1 MMSNVITRVTATPV
15 LVPVIVGEAARWVRR
30 EHLDRTI
37 VEIETADGIVGLG
50 EARGLWP
57 AKTISK
63 RFAPLLIGAKA
74 DDHDELRRRCL
85 RPLDFGFPERHCDT
99 LAYAAIDLALWDI
112 AGKTQGKPLYE
123 LLGGAVRERAQFAAF
138 GYPPDPEEGFSEK
151 DVPRVLAEQAEKA
164 VEDRGATYF
173 EFKIARY
180 RSHVDIPTIRAVR
193 KAVGDDF
200 PIAVDANQTYDEETA
215 AEVLKQVADQRLDNF
230 EEPVR
235 SLAGIDR
242 LAKAFGVN
250 VSSHCVDVDVLRAF
264 PNIGASV
271 PDICIF
277 GSLSTLMR
285 HMNDMSRMGRGTW
298 LRAMWELGISW
309 AAMCH
314 VGISSS
320 AISRPSQS
328 LIDYA
333 ENDLI
338 IGEPWSVHDGGVR
351 VPARPGLGI
360 ELDRP
365 ALEKYRA
372 DV

>member
-1 MMSNVITRVTATPV
+1 MGNCITRVTATPV
-15 LVPVIVGEAARWVRR
+15 LVPVIVSEAARWVRR
-30 EHLDRTI
+30 DHLDRTI

-50 EARGLWP
+50 ETRGLWP
-57 AKTISK
+57 AKIICE
-63 RFAPLLIGAKA
+63 RFAPLLIGANA
-74 DDHDELRRRCL
+74 DNFSELSARCL
-85 RPLDFGFPERHCDT
+85 KSLDFGFPERHCDT

-123 LLGGAVRERAQFAAF
+123 LFGGAVRERAQFAAF
-138 GYPPDPEEGFSEK
+138 GYPPDPDEGFSEK
-151 DVPRVLAEQAEKA
+151 DVPRVLADQAERA
-164 VEDRGATYF
+164 VGDHGFTYF

-180 RSHVDIPTIRAVR
+180 RSHVDISTIRAVR
-193 KAVGDDF
+193 KAIGDAVKVG
-200 PIAVDANQTYDEETA
+200 VDANQTYDEETA
-215 AEVLKQVADQRLDNF
+215 VEVLREVADQRLDNV

-235 SLAGIDR
+235 SLASMDR
-242 LAKAFGVN
+242 LAKDFGVK
-250 VSSHCVDVDVLRAF
+250 VSSHCVDRDVMQAF
-264 PNIGASV
+264 PNISASV

-277 GSLSTLMR
+277 GSLSVLMR
-285 HMNDMSRMGRGTW
+285 HMEGMSRMGRGTW

-314 VGISSS
+314 VGVASQ

-333 ENDLI
+333 EDDLI
-338 IGEPWSVHDGGVR
+338 LGEAWSVRDGGVR

-360 ELDRP
+360 ELDRR

>member
-1 MMSNVITRVTATPV
+1 MNNIITRVTATPV
-15 LVPVIVGEAARWVRR
+15 LVPVIVGESARWFRR

-37 VEIETADGIVGLG
+37 LEIETADGILGLG

-57 AKTISK
+57 AEIISE
-63 RFAPLLIGAKA
+63 RFAPLLLGSDAS
-74 DDHDELRRRCL
+74 DHDGLRRRCL
-85 RPLDFGFPERHCDT
+85 KPLDFGFPERHCDT

-112 AGKTQGKPLYE
+112 AGKMQGKPLYE
-123 LLGGAVRERAQFAAF
+123 LLGGAVRERAEFGAF
-138 GYPPDPEEGFSEK
+138 GYPPNPDEGFSEK
-151 DVPRVLAEQAEKA
+151 DVPRVLAKQAEKA
-164 VEDRGATYF
+164 IEDNGTTYF

-200 PIAVDANQTYDEETA
+200 PLAVDANQTYDEETA
-215 AEVLKQVADQRLDNF
+215 AEVFRQVAEQRLDNF

-242 LAKAFGVN
+242 LAKAFGVK
-250 VSSHCVDVDVLRAF
+250 VSSHCVDADVFRAL
-264 PNIGASV
+264 PNITASV

-277 GSLSTLMR
+277 GNLSALMR
-285 HMNDMSRMGRGTW
+285 HMEAMSQMGRGTW

-320 AISRPSQS
+320 AISRPSQA

-333 ENDLI
+333 EDDLI
-338 IGEPWSVHDGGVR
+338 MGEPWSVRGGGVK
-351 VPARPGLGI
+351 VPAVPGLGI
-360 ELDRP
+360 ELDRR

-372 DV
+372 DN